1 MLLIKFLLIM
11 HCSDPSQAQD
21 QLPPI
26 DVSDLP
32 KCKHC
37 GKLVRPHIVWFG
49 ESLDPGVLDK
59 ASMKFSI
66 FNILK
71 MCNIQIYG

>member
-1 MLLIKFLLIM
+1 MC
-11 HCSDPSQAQD
+11 CSDPSQSQD

-49 ESLDPGVLDK
+49 ESLDPGILDK
-59 ASMKFSI
+59 ASTF
-66 FNILK
+66 FFYILYT
-71 MCNIQIYG
+71 CNI

>member
-1 MLLIKFLLIM
+1 MC
-11 HCSDPSQAQD
+11 CSDPSQSQD

-26 DVSDLP
+26 EVSDLP

-49 ESLDPGVLDK
+49 ESLDHEILDK
-59 ASMKFSI
+59 ASMFY
-66 FNILK
+66 F
-71 MCNIQIYG
+71 